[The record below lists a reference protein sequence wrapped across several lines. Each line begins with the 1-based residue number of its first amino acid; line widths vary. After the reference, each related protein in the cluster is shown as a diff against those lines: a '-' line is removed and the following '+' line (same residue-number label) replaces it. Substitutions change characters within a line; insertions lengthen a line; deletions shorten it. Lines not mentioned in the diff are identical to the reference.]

1 VNRPR
6 FQFTIRQLIALI
18 AICAV
23 AFALLRTPFG
33 FLIIAF
39 ALVLPGF
46 LLERARAR
54 GGKGI
59 IGGALSTGLIIC
71 ACTFGPIR
79 PRPLHDGQED
89 RQCFIKAGQQ

>member
-1 VNRPR
+1 MNGPR

-39 ALVLPGF
+39 AVVLPGF
-46 LLERARAR
+46 LLERAR

-59 IGGALSTGLIIC
+59 IGGALSAGLIIC
-71 ACTFGPIR
+71 VCTFGPIR